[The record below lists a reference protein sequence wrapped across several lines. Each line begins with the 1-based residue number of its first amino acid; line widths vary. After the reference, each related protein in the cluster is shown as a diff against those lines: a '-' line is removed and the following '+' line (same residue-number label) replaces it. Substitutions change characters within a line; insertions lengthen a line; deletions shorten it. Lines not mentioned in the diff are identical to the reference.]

1 MKKLICL
8 ILVLILAVG
17 IMAACGNDA
26 PANTENDI
34 ASTDSTETEKNPVSE
49 VPPTEKETNAPSKST
64 SIPKENSE
72 LPIVRE
78 PNQSLD
84 FYLILNGTTNEE
96 TITYHTKDCPL
107 LKNKETQK
115 ITWEMVTT
123 LEFRHCSKCN
133 PPKYDGY
140 VE

>member
-8 ILVLILAVG
+8 ILVLILALSV
-17 IMAACGNDA
+17 MTACMKDNKT
-26 PANTENDI
+26 N
-34 ASTDSTETEKNPVSE
+34 S
-49 VPPTEKETNAPSKST
+49 EKEANVPVTSKST
-64 SIPKENSE
+64 AVTKENPE
-72 LPIVRE
+72 PPIVRE

-96 TITYHTKDCPL
+96 SISYHTKDCPL
-107 LKNKETQK
+107 LKNKEIQK
-115 ITWEMVTT
+115 ITWEMVKT

-133 PPKYDGY
+133 PPKYEGY